1 MGALL
6 VLVFSI
12 AVGTATY
19 AVTIRNGR
27 RTPAAV
33 GFDGGSGLALAS
45 SAAASVPAAETPD
58 EDPLGGG
65 ATVFPGPP
73 AAERSA
79 VLAPTTP
86 APVTDP
92 GYTYLRIETRGPS
105 WRDRVA
111 GLAGLIVML
120 IVGAAILAFSVYQA
134 GHAVN
139 DLVQRF
145 LNG

>member
-1 MGALL
+1 MGVLL
-6 VLVFSI
+6 VLTFSI
-12 AVGTATY
+12 AVGAATY
-19 AVTIRNGR
+19 AVTIRGGR
-27 RTPAAV
+27 RTPAAF
-33 GFDGGSGLALAS
+33 GFEGGSGLSLTS
-45 SAAASVPAAETPD
+45 GAAASVPRPD
-58 EDPLGGG
+58 ETDDEPLGAG
-65 ATVFPGPP
+65 TVFPSPP
-73 AAERSA
+73 GSERSG
-79 VLAPTTP
+79 VLAPATP
-86 APVTDP
+86 AAATEP